1 MDLIQQLDFP
11 LVPDELI
18 ESIDSILAKPD
29 FVRDQKKITDQL
41 FEYLESIFVRP
52 ISARYI
58 CCKNGLPPHHDES
71 GRTFAYNFILDT
83 GGRNVVTRVYDDEL
97 KIVQEI
103 ICQPKNWYK
112 IPTAEWHSVHGIDE
126 ETEAMTL
133 YRDFNNNT
141 EISLIYLYNFLY
153 NLNDITRKKNLKTIV
168 MANFADVGDRIR
180 ENRFKFPNI
189 YFANGYTPSSAGAD
203 SAIYRIPESSE
214 DGTTN
219 ITYILKKF
227 TYRVETPSAG
237 QSRLAHG
244 LCQR

>member
-83 GGRNVVTRVYDDEL
+83 SGRNVVTRVYDDEL

-112 IPTAEWHSVHGIDE
+112 IPTAEWHSVHGIEPNKTRIILSVTYHHDQQYGGGGFHPSIKNLDRWLE
-126 ETEAMTL
+126 
-133 YRDFNNNT
+133 FNNRH
-141 EISLIYLYNFLY
+141 IF
-153 NLNDITRKKNLKTIV
+153 KKYGV
-168 MANFADVGDRIR
+168 D
-180 ENRFKFPNI
+180 
-189 YFANGYTPSSAGAD
+189 
-203 SAIYRIPESSE
+203 
-214 DGTTN
+214 
-219 ITYILKKF
+219 
-227 TYRVETPSAG
+227 
-237 QSRLAHG
+237 
-244 LCQR
+244 